1 MKIRVIDNKTNT
13 VIYSIVR
20 TGYIG
25 DSDCNRQIIIPR
37 VGDTIHLP
45 KFKNIDKIQ
54 YINKQYD
61 NKMAKVRDVVYQYN
75 DYVEN
80 ENPDTRRWKEH
91 KNWFDI
97 EEEFNLDVMCEIIS
111 TEKNISNNYE

>member
-20 TGYIG
+20 DGYIG
-25 DSDCNRQIIIPR
+25 DSEYNRQIIIPR

-45 KFKNIDKIQ
+45 KFKNIENIQ

-61 NKMAKVRDVVYQYN
+61 NKIAKVRDVIYQYDN
-75 DYVEN
+75 YTED
-80 ENPDTRRWKEH
+80 ENPDTRSWGEH
-91 KNWFDI
+91 KKWFEI
-97 EEEFNLDVMCEIIS
+97 EEEFNLDVICEIIS
-111 TEKNISNNYE
+111 TEKNINNNYE